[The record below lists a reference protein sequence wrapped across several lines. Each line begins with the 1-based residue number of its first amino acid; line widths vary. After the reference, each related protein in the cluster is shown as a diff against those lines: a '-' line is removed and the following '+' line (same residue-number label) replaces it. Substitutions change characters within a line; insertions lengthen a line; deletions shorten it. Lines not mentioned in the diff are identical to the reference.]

1 MPRFFVDGAA
11 SGSGLC
17 ITGDD
22 ARHIGLS
29 LRMKTGDPL
38 TVCDGTGREFSC
50 LIRSIGR
57 DRVELDVTGISESRA
72 EPPVVITLYQCFL
85 KGDKADELIRGCV
98 ELGASEICFV
108 HSRNAVSR
116 PDPDSALKKTARWQ
130 KIAAEAS
137 KQCGRGAIPRVLP
150 PVGFS
155 EAAEALSRAECGFAC
170 WEMERALTLKAF
182 LDRPAPSRCSFL
194 IGPEGGLA
202 ASETDILSSL
212 GVPCVGLGNRI
223 LRAQTA
229 PLAVLSSLLYAWE
242 L

>member
-1 MPRFFVDGAA
+1 MPRFFVDGVA
-11 SGSGLC
+11 SESGLC

-50 LIRSIGR
+50 LIRSISR
-57 DRVELDVTGISESRA
+57 DRVELDVTAVSESRS
-72 EPPVVITLYQCFL
+72 EPPVYITLYQCFL

-98 ELGASEICFV
+98 ELGVSEIRFV
-108 HSRNAVSR
+108 HSLNAVSR
-116 PDPDSALKKTARWQ
+116 PDPEASLKKIARWQ

-137 KQCGRGAIPRVLP
+137 KQCGRGTIPRVLP
-150 PVGFS
+150 PLTFS
-155 EAAEALSRAECGFAC
+155 EAARELSGSECGFAC
-170 WEMERALTLKAF
+170 YEMERSLTLKAF
-182 LDRPAPSRCSFL
+182 IDRPAPSRCAFL

-202 ASETDILSSL
+202 MSETSLLSSL
-212 GVPCVGLGNRI
+212 GVACVGLGRRI

-229 PLAVLSSLLYAWE
+229 PLAVLSSLLFAWE